1 MQISTLIGNSQMLDG
16 GAMFG
21 NAPKPMWEHWIK
33 PDELN
38 RIPLACNSLLIKNWN
53 NKNILLEAGVGAFF
67 DPKLK
72 ERYGV
77 VEKHHV
83 LLESLKKENLSHEDI
98 HYVILSHLH
107 FDHAGGI
114 LSAFDDG
121 ELRLLFP
128 NAIFFVGKE
137 QWERAQNPHSRD
149 RASYIPHLNNLL
161 LNSGRLKFVEQNK
174 KTELD
179 PFITFRFSN
188 GHTPGLMLAQINLND
203 GPLIFAS
210 DLIPGFAWMHIPISM
225 GYDRY
230 PELVIDEKRT
240 LLEEV
245 LPLNAKI
252 FFTHDIQHSIGKVLK
267 DNKGKF
273 YAEPYEYPKGQ
284 E

>member
-1 MQISTLIGNSQMLDG
+1 M
-16 GAMFG
+16 
-21 NAPKPMWEHWIK
+21 
-33 PDELN
+33 
-38 RIPLACNSLLIKNWN
+38 
-53 NKNILLEAGVGAFF
+53 
-67 DPKLK
+67 
-72 ERYGV
+72 
-77 VEKHHV
+77 
-83 LLESLKKENLSHEDI
+83 
-98 HYVILSHLH
+98 
-107 FDHAGGI
+107 
-114 LSAFDDG
+114 
-121 ELRLLFP
+121 
-128 NAIFFVGKE
+128 
-137 QWERAQNPHSRD
+137 
-149 RASYIPHLNNLL
+149 NNLL

-188 GHTPGLMLAQINLND
+188 GHTPGLILAQINLND